1 MELFW
6 EKLKTLDKVCGKLIL
21 RKLGTDLRKLVIRDT
36 TQLEQDYK
44 TSSSQLARESRV
56 NLKIHENA
64 ISNQFSEKKNRF
76 SVCVWLAE
84 MSG

>member
-1 MELFW
+1 MELFG

-44 TSSSQLARESRV
+44 ASSSQLARESRV

-64 ISNQFSEKKNRF
+64 ISNHHFKKI
-76 SVCVWLAE
+76 SLVCVFD
-84 MSG
+84 